1 MTASLAE
8 GKIKVDIRSSHETF
22 ILDPDEQVVFDK
34 NTGVSERKRARMDY
48 VLAWEKGQMIF
59 QSASLYS
66 VIKEIERHY
75 GVQVYLN
82 ARDLNDEKL
91 TVKFLHNETLEE
103 VLYTLK
109 QIVAGFKYKIEG
121 DKVYIY

>member
-1 MTASLAE
+1 
-8 GKIKVDIRSSHETF
+8 
-22 ILDPDEQVVFDK
+22 
-34 NTGVSERKRARMDY
+34 
-48 VLAWEKGQMIF
+48 MIF

>member
-48 VLAWEKGQMIF
+48 VLGKRTDDFPECLFVFRYK
-59 QSASLYS
+59 
-66 VIKEIERHY
+66 
-75 GVQVYLN
+75 
-82 ARDLNDEKL
+82 RD
-91 TVKFLHNETLEE
+91 
-103 VLYTLK
+103 
-109 QIVAGFKYKIEG
+109 
-121 DKVYIY
+121 